1 MPCQPHLQAEEGAR
15 QGQRLPRRVKAA
27 PGDLP
32 AAGQQN
38 RDEVSLSGQETS
50 IMPATSSLQ
59 RRLSSLPRQ
68 RPAGPAGAVRKDPS
82 EERTIS
88 RAHHAAAHS
97 PVGLAPWPP
106 HPTSRLPASGPTDS
120 LQGRLETWGGL
131 LHPRSAHS
139 LLFPAAPQAF
149 LTHNPMSFLIPSNIP
164 FLMHAHNHFFSS
176 RSLSWFQEEET

>member
-1 MPCQPHLQAEEGAR
+1 
-15 QGQRLPRRVKAA
+15 
-27 PGDLP
+27 
-32 AAGQQN
+32 
-38 RDEVSLSGQETS
+38 
-50 IMPATSSLQ
+50 MPATSSLQ

-106 HPTSRLPASGPTDS
+106 HPTPRLPASGPTDS